1 MIRVARLSVLM
12 SLLSLLSLLSPTAY
26 AVSVAGID
34 VPPALRMG
42 NQDLHL
48 QGAGLRTKLIFDV
61 YVAALYVGDRPVS
74 AAALM
79 ETTNP
84 RVITL
89 RLMRDVDALTLGH
102 ALDEGL
108 QANLSPAELESL
120 RPAVERLL
128 AIMADIKL
136 AVKGSQ
142 VVLSLGSEGV
152 SVAFDGVERGRVIH
166 PLVARALLKV
176 WLGDHPA
183 QESLKKALLGGL

>member
-1 MIRVARLSVLM
+1 
-12 SLLSLLSLLSPTAY
+12 
-26 AVSVAGID
+26 
-34 VPPALRMG
+34 MG

-166 PLVARALLKV
+166 PLVARA
-176 WLGDHPA
+176 PA
-183 QESLKKALLGGL
+183 QGMAGRSPGARKPEKGLAWRALR